1 MGSEIDYYYAAH
13 SAFAYLG
20 SAAFLDLAARLDRPI
35 RHKPIDLR
43 RVVREASSAFTERS
57 PAHYAYYFG
66 REIERWSVIRNAPTI
81 GRTPTYHRN
90 DVDLANCLIIAGI
103 AAGDNVDRLS
113 HALLSAHWQDDAD
126 LADPAQ
132 LGKIADAAG
141 YDGPAL
147 LAAADAPEIRAQYQ
161 ANTEEAIARPIFGS
175 PTYIL
180 DGDMFYGQD
189 HLEMLERAAKTPFP
203 NSYQV

>member
-20 SAAFLDLAARLDRPI
+20 SAAFLDLAARLGRPI
-35 RHKPIDLR
+35 RHKPVDLR
-43 RVVREASSAFTERS
+43 RVVSQASSAFSERS

-66 REIERWSVIRNAPTI
+66 REIERWSVMRNAPTI
-81 GRTPTYHRN
+81 GHRPTYHDR

-103 AAGDNVDRLS
+103 AAGNNVDRLS
-113 HALLSAHWQDDAD
+113 HALLAAHWQDDAD
-126 LADPAQ
+126 LSDSDQ
-132 LGKIADAAG
+132 LTRIADAAG
-141 YDGPAL
+141 YDGAAL
-147 LAAADAPEIRAQYQ
+147 LAGADNADVRAEYL
-161 ANTEEAIARPIFGS
+161 ANTEEALARPIFGS

-189 HLEMLERAAKTPFP
+189 HLEMMERAAKTPFP
-203 NSYQV
+203 NSYRV